1 MKRKSDFFGII
12 NSFRSG
18 KYRKES
24 PLMTHKGKKS
34 EYLLQRLI
42 NAVPIPIYFQDMQG
56 LYRGCNKEFE
66 KYIGLS
72 KEKIIGKPVKDIDVC
87 GINQEYYVLDSD
99 LFKGQAIDSVDDY
112 LGGAKGTFSEVILK
126 KAVLENESGEPE
138 AIVSAILDVTGRK
151 RLEQALNEFRYRQR
165 SILDNIPDIA
175 WLKDTENRYVVV
187 NKAFSQACGME
198 PQMVVGKTDFD
209 IWPRNLAE
217 KYWLDDREI
226 MQTGQGKHLQQP
238 MVDGGGNSQWRDIIK
253 TPILDS
259 KGRITGTAGISRDI
273 TAHKETEAELRKL
286 RDNLRSLTMEVA
298 LAEEKERRRI
308 ALELHDHINQNLAY
322 CRIKLSELI
331 KENKSSLLAQS
342 INEVLSIVT
351 ETIADTRSLTFEL
364 SPPVLYDQL
373 DLEQAIEWL
382 GQKIIAA
389 RGINVRLDIDD
400 QLAQIGQELK
410 ILLFQIVREL
420 LNNVAKHA
428 QAKEAL
434 VFIRKTGDNILIDVQ
449 DDGIGFDVS
458 MIADY
463 RKFPIGYGLFSIR
476 ERLNHL
482 GGYFDIKSNPGKGT
496 TVSILVPLS

>member
-1 MKRKSDFFGII
+1 
-12 NSFRSG
+12 
-18 KYRKES
+18 
-24 PLMTHKGKKS
+24 
-34 EYLLQRLI
+34 
-42 NAVPIPIYFQDMQG
+42 MQG
-56 LYRGCNKEFE
+56 LYRGCNTEFE
-66 KYIGLS
+66 KYIGLT
-72 KEKIIGKPVKDIDVC
+72 KDEIVGKSTEDIEPDVVNDKY
-87 GINQEYYVLDSD
+87 IELDSGIFNEQTINFD
-99 LFKGQAIDSVDDY
+99 EDFLAGAPETIQEAICKNA
-112 LGGAKGTFSEVILK
+112 LLNNENGT
-126 KAVLENESGEPE
+126 PE
-138 AIVSAILDVTGRK
+138 AVVGAILDITGRK
-151 RLEQALNEFRYRQR
+151 RLEHALNEFRYRQR

-175 WLKDTENRYVVV
+175 WLKDIENKYVVV
-187 NKAFSQACGME
+187 NKAFGLACGME
-198 PQMVVGKTDFD
+198 PQTIIGKTDFD

-238 MVDGGGNSQWRDIIK
+238 LVDEEGNSKWRDIIK

-259 KGRITGTAGISRDI
+259 KGKITGTAGISRDI

-308 ALELHDHINQNLAY
+308 ALELHDHISQNLAY
-322 CRIKLSELI
+322 CRIKLGELL
-331 KENKSSLLAQS
+331 KENKSSPLMQS
-342 INEVLSIVT
+342 INELLNIIT
-351 ETIADTRSLTFEL
+351 ETIAGTRSLTFEL
-364 SPPVLYDQL
+364 SPPVLYDEM

-382 GQKIIAA
+382 AQKVIVG
-389 RGINVRLDIDD
+389 RGINFRLDNDD
-400 QLAQIGQELK
+400 QLAQISQELK

-458 MIADY
+458 MITDY
-463 RKFPIGYGLFSIR
+463 RKFPVGYGLFSIR

-482 GGYFDIKSNPGKGT
+482 GGYFDIKSNPGGGT
-496 TVSILVPLS
+496 TVSILVPIFGKAD

>member
-1 MKRKSDFFGII
+1 MRCPLPLAVILICCFSFIAQSAFGAAPAWWSAYGVI
-12 NSFRSG
+12 NG
-18 KYRKES
+18 TNTADY
-24 PLMTHKGKKS
+24 
-34 EYLLQRLI
+34 
-42 NAVPIPIYFQDMQG
+42 AA
-56 LYRGCNKEFE
+56 
-66 KYIGLS
+66 
-72 KEKIIGKPVKDIDVC
+72 
-87 GINQEYYVLDSD
+87 INQGQLKNLATLASYELDSD
-99 LFKGQAIDSVDDY
+99 LFKEQAANSDEDSP
-112 LGGAKGTFSEVILK
+112 GGARGTIHEVILK
-126 KAVLENESGEPE
+126 KGVLNNDNGTPE
-138 AIVSAILDVTGRK
+138 AIVSAILDITGRK
-151 RLEQALNEFRYRQR
+151 RLERALNEFRYRQR

-175 WLKDTENRYVVV
+175 WLKDTENKYVVV

-198 PQMVVGKTDFD
+198 PQMVIGKTDFD

-238 MVDGGGNSQWRDIIK
+238 LVDGAGNSQWRDIIK

-273 TAHKETEAELRKL
+273 TAHKETEAELREL

-308 ALELHDHINQNLAY
+308 ALELHDHISQNLAY
-322 CRIKLSELI
+322 CRIKLGEMV
-331 KENKSSLLAQS
+331 KENKSSQLMQS
-342 INEVLSIVT
+342 INELLNIVT

-364 SPPVLYDQL
+364 SPPVLYDEM
-373 DLEQAIEWL
+373 DLEQAIQWL
-382 GQKIIAA
+382 GQKIIAGI
-389 RGINVRLDIDD
+389 GINFRLDNDD
-400 QLAQIGQELK
+400 QLAQISQELK

-458 MIADY
+458 LITDF

-482 GGYFDIKSNPGKGT
+482 GGYFDIKSNPGKGA
-496 TVSILVPLS
+496 TVSILVPIFGKTN

>member
-1 MKRKSDFFGII
+1 VTP
-12 NSFRSG
+12 
-18 KYRKES
+18 KE
-24 PLMTHKGKKS
+24 KKS
-34 EYLLQRLI
+34 EHFLQRLI
-42 NAVPIPIYFQDMQG
+42 NAIPIPIFFKDMQG
-56 LYRGCNKEFE
+56 LYLGCNIEFE
-66 KYIGLS
+66 KYIGLT
-72 KEKIIGKPVKDIDVC
+72 KDEIIGKSAENLEFQAV
-87 GINQEYYVLDSD
+87 NEEYYELDSD
-99 LFKGQAIDSVDDY
+99 LFKEQAVNYDEDSS
-112 LGGAKGTFSEVILK
+112 GGAKEITPEAIFK
-126 KAVLENESGEPE
+126 NAVLHNENGTPE
-138 AIVSAILDVTGRK
+138 AIVSAIMDITGRK
-151 RLEQALNEFRYRQR
+151 RMEQALNEFRYRQK

-187 NKAFSQACGME
+187 NKAFSLACGME
-198 PQMVVGKTDFD
+198 PQMVIGKTDFD

-238 MVDGGGNSQWRDIIK
+238 LVDGGGNSQWRDIIK

-273 TAHKETEAELRKL
+273 TAHKETEAQLRKL

-308 ALELHDHINQNLAY
+308 SLALHDHISQNLAY
-322 CRIKLSELI
+322 CRIKLGEMV
-331 KENKSSLLAQS
+331 KENKSSPLMKS

-364 SPPVLYDQL
+364 SPPVLYDEM
-373 DLEQAIEWL
+373 DLKQAIEWL
-382 GQKIIAA
+382 GQKIIAG
-389 RGINVRLDIDD
+389 RGINFRLDDDD
-400 QLAQIGQELK
+400 QLAQISQELK

-428 QAKEAL
+428 QANEAL

-458 MIADY
+458 LITDF

-482 GGYFDIKSNPGKGT
+482 GGYFDIKSNSGKGT
-496 TVSILVPLS
+496 TVSILVPLSGKIN